1 VTQTE
6 LAQLLL
12 EFGAY
17 EGINLDGGGSTEMLV
32 KTPWDTAAEI
42 VNHPSDGAERKMY
55 TGLAVVKNTVENPEL
70 KQVKIDMDS
79 DAVLLGEKLTLNLLG
94 IDANYD
100 MTAVD
105 QSEVTW
111 VINGVAGTLEGDR
124 FAPTTTGVATIQA
137 SYNGLTA
144 QKTVHVYDNGVK
156 IVVEPS
162 VLKLDAGQQK
172 QMTFYIQT
180 AEGEKVTTSPE
191 ALTLVVPENLGT
203 FDMATSTF
211 TAGDDGQQGYL
222 TVGFNDLIT
231 YVPVGNGTD
240 KALIADFETATGTF
254 LSYPEVVTGK
264 YSELNFAKNGD
275 MGGMLTYDFS
285 TTTETRAAY
294 MKFNA
299 PIVLPA
305 NTESIGLWAYGDYG
319 NDHWLRGKIVD
330 ANGASTNITFARHI
344 DWTGWKYLT
353 AELPD
358 ELAAPFTLERI
369 YVVETDVTK
378 QDSGTVVVD
387 DVYAVVGQTITAA
400 IPENVTKQ
408 KTIAEYHIEA
418 GLSEAF
424 TAAYLKDAT
433 TAVSELANASGVI
446 KATGSGFSAEVKNG
460 IWLMTLNNSGG
471 GIRTND
477 YTQWTKF
484 ITQVAQIESRPVVLM
499 MSDVEKF
506 NDSLEGTLLYRQL
519 GTLVDKGL
527 DVTVLYPTDGDYS
540 VNIKSGIRIL
550 NLPKSVEN
558 LIAYTFAVRDKSLA
572 FQIME

>member
-1 VTQTE
+1 
-6 LAQLLL
+6 
-12 EFGAY
+12 
-17 EGINLDGGGSTEMLV
+17 
-32 KTPWDTAAEI
+32 
-42 VNHPSDGAERKMY
+42 
-55 TGLAVVKNTVENPEL
+55 
-70 KQVKIDMDS
+70 
-79 DAVLLGEKLTLNLLG
+79 VLLGEKLTLNLLG